1 MDCNRFAFERSSSKM
16 RNDIYRQLL
25 MPSREAYYDLSVCYE
40 LSRSVNNIQIMNNAF
55 MVILSFF

>member
-16 RNDIYRQLL
+16 RNDLYRQLL
-25 MPSREAYYDLSVCYE
+25 MPSHEVYYDLSVCYE
-40 LSRSVNNIQIMNNAF
+40 LSRLVNNIQIMNNAF